1 MYSTAPVRRFPV
13 QEFTAS
19 TQAFLTGVDDIGL
32 GAEIMFTTEGGG
44 SMRSNLV
51 RGMAYVTVTYEG
63 HTTPVLSTTH
73 AILKINGKV
82 RKSSCLLFRVSL
94 YARCPRA
101 CSDGCYMR

>member
-1 MYSTAPVRRFPV
+1 M

-82 RKSSCLLFRVSL
+82 RKSSCLFIVPCFLVCALSERMFRWVL
-94 YARCPRA
+94 YAIGDRA
-101 CSDGCYMR
+101 CP